1 MPIYSKIKPD
11 GWNEIGRL
19 GENEH
24 RVIQF
29 PESRD
34 MFGRYPEAEVTVLHK
49 RPEDQAAY
57 PVDPAY
63 VRVIDG
69 IVEWTIR
76 SGDLKQVGKGRCE
89 LVFKQD
95 GVIAKT
101 LIYPTRILPA
111 LDDSEDPPEPWEG
124 WATRILEAARRI
136 ETETSDLRNDFDDLG
151 LSVVDGEINITFEEE
166 AGE

>member
-29 PESRD
+29 PESRE
-34 MFGRYPEAEVTVLHK
+34 MFDRYPEAEVTVLHQ
-49 RPEDQAAY
+49 RPKDLAAY

-63 VRVIDG
+63 VRITDG
-69 IVEWTIR
+69 IVEWTVQ
-76 SGDLKQVGKGRCE
+76 SGDLAQIGKGRCE
-89 LVFKQD
+89 LVFKQN
-95 GVIAKT
+95 GIIAKT

-111 LDDSEDPPEPWEG
+111 LDESEDPPEPWEG
-124 WATRILEAARRI
+124 WATRILDAAKQI
-136 ETETSDLRNDFDDLG
+136 ESDISGLRNDFDDLG
-151 LSVVDGEINITFEEE
+151 LSVVDGEINITYKEE
-166 AGE
+166 AE